1 MLRTRHCGGIFHFWP
16 KTPGPLISRN
26 FTRDWA
32 AVFPRS
38 SPGIEAPLGAHTS
51 PRRSGVVKGGGCAS
65 FGAGGLAAGFGR
77 RKGRLRGGSGRKT
90 EGFGAKRRLRA
101 GKPSGGSGV
110 SGGGRRTAGGKTSGF
125 GRKKAG
131 SSGGRCVF
139 SAAWRGKTA
148 GFRGKRAGLRGGKA
162 GKRRQKPLLRGGFGA
177 KTGANGGF
185 RGRRVTGLRQR
196 TRRSRGRSR
205 KARLR
210 AIRKRRLRRCKC
222 DKKVG
227 KTSGTS
233 PALTFRGGRVMNVSR
248 RGAHPHGKPQGAK
261 KKGASPREKP
271 DLRYRA

>member
-65 FGAGGLAAGFGR
+65 FGAGFGRCVGAGGLAAGFGR
-77 RKGRLRGGSGRKT
+77 RKGRLR
-90 EGFGAKRRLRA
+90 
-101 GKPSGGSGV
+101 GGSGV

-185 RGRRVTGLRQR
+185 RGRRVTGLRRR